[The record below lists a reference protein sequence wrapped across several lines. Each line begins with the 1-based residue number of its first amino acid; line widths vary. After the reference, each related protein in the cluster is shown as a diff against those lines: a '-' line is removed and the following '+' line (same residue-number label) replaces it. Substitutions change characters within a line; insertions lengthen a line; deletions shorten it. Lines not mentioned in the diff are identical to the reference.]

1 MMLNNFI
8 RIIVFSIFITIS
20 AISVSVAEIVN
31 KFNINGNERIPNET
45 IIMFSGVNIGED
57 VSATK
62 LNEILKNIYES
73 NFFEDVK
80 ISLNENI
87 LSINVKENPLIE
99 NVEIKGPKAKKIIK
113 ALRDNL
119 KLKERSSYNEFLLQ
133 EDKKNII
140 NNLKSI
146 GYFFSKVDVIIET
159 LGDNKINVTYDIDMG
174 EKAKIKKISFMGD
187 KIFKDRKLRSVIVS
201 EEYKFWKFISGK
213 KFLNQNILDLD
224 ERLLK
229 SFYLNKGYYNV
240 VINSSFAKLIDEEDS
255 GFELIYNINANQKYV
270 FNNITLDLPIDFKKE
285 NFDDILTL
293 FSKLKGQTYSL
304 YIIENILDEIDKIIL
319 DEEYKTLESKVT
331 ENTYENKID
340 LNFEVAEGQKFQ
352 VKRINILGNNITQE
366 NVIRNQLLIDEG
378 DEFNSIL
385 AAKSIN
391 NIKSLRIFESV
402 ESKIIDNE
410 DNTKNIDITI
420 KEKATG
426 EIMAGAGVGTD
437 GTTMSFAI
445 KENNYLGRGINL
457 NSQLTVSEE
466 TIKGQF
472 SVSNPNF
479 RNSDKSVNF
488 NVQSLET
495 DKLTSSG
502 YKTNKTGFGFGTSFE
517 YQDDV
522 VLGLGQE
529 SFYEKIETNS
539 SASARQK
546 SQEGNY
552 WDTFINLSF
561 DYDKRNQ
568 KFKTSDGFRSFY
580 SLGLPIISE
589 NNSLKNTYIFSYY
602 NELYE
607 NNITKFSFY
616 GKSANSLTNDDIKL
630 SERVYIPSSRLR
642 GFESGAVGPKD
653 GNDFIGGNY
662 VSAINVSS
670 TLPQILPNAQ
680 DIAVSMFLDAGNV
693 WGVDYDSSLDNTNT
707 IRSSVGIGIDWF
719 TLVGPLSISL
729 AHPISKADTDRTET
743 FKFNLG
749 TTF

>member
-1 MMLNNFI
+1 MNKLNVILLSIIFNLIFLSFSFSEI
-8 RIIVFSIFITIS
+8 IKKIQITGNSRIS
-20 AISVSVAEIVN
+20 
-31 KFNINGNERIPNET
+31 NET
-45 IIMFSGVNIGED
+45 VLMFSKINEGQNF
-57 VSATK
+57 K
-62 LNEILKNIYES
+62 NLMLNEILKNLYDS
-73 NFFEDVK
+73 NFFSDVSVK
-80 ISLNENI
+80 FENNI
-87 LSINVKENPLIE
+87 IKINVEEAPLIKD
-99 NVEIKGPKAKKIIK
+99 IKITGIKAKKFKKLIRESLILKPRGSFNNLFLAEEKKIIQS
-113 ALRDNL
+113 
-119 KLKERSSYNEFLLQ
+119 KLKPA
-133 EDKKNII
+133 
-140 NNLKSI
+140 
-146 GYFFSKVDVIIET
+146 GYYFSKIDPYVEILD
-159 LGDNKINVTYDIDMG
+159 DNMVSIDYRINLG
-174 EKAKIKKISFMGD
+174 EKSRIGKISFIGD
-187 KIFKDRKLRSVIVS
+187 KIFKDNKLRGVLVS

-213 KFLNQNILDLD
+213 KFLQEELIKLDK
-224 ERLLK
+224 RLLK
-229 SFYLNKGYYNV
+229 NFYLNKGYYNV
-240 VINSSFAKLIDEEDS
+240 EINSSFAKLIDEEDS
-255 GFELIYNINANQKYV
+255 SFELIYNINANQKYV

-285 NFDDILTL
+285 NFENILTL
-293 FSKLKGQTYSL
+293 FSKLKGETYSL

-319 DEEYKTLESKVT
+319 DEEYKTLESKVV
-331 ENTYENKID
+331 ENIYENKID
-340 LNFEVAEGQKFQ
+340 LNFEVAEGEKFQ

-385 AAKSIN
+385 ASKSIN
-391 NIKSLRIFESV
+391 NIKALRIFESV

-426 EIMAGAGVGTD
+426 EVMAGAGVGTD

-457 NSQLTVSEE
+457 NSQLTISEE

-479 RNSDKSVNF
+479 RNSDKSVNL
-488 NVQSLET
+488 NIQSLET
-495 DKLTSSG
+495 DKLSNAG

-522 VLGLGQE
+522 IFGLGQE

-539 SASARQK
+539 SASTRQK

-552 WDTFINLSF
+552 WDTFINFSL

-568 KFKTSDGFRSFY
+568 KYKTTDGFRSFY
-580 SLGLPIISE
+580 SMGLPMISE
-589 NNSLKNTYIFSYY
+589 NNSLKNTYVLSYY

-607 NNITKFSFY
+607 NNVTKFSFY
-616 GKSANSLTNDDIKL
+616 GKSANSLTNDDVKL
-630 SERVYIPSSRLR
+630 SERVFIPSSRLR
-642 GFESGAVGPKD
+642 GFESGGVGPKD

-662 VSAINVSS
+662 VTAVNVSS

-680 DIAVSMFLDAGNV
+680 NIDVSMFLDAGNV
-693 WGVDYDSSLDNTNT
+693 WGVDYDSSLDDSNTV
-707 IRSSVGIGIDWF
+707 RSSIGVGIDWF

-729 AHPISKADTDRTET
+729 AHPLSKADTDRTET